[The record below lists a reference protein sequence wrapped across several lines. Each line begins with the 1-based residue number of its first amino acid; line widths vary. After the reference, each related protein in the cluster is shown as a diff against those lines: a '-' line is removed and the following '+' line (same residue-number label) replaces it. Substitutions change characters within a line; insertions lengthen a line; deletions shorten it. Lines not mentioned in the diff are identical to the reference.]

1 MNHEGNVIDC
11 SSIAALAALCHF
23 RRPDVSVLGDKI
35 TIHTVQDRDPV
46 KLSILHYPV
55 CTTYGFFVN
64 DDNEK
69 MIVKDPIGLE
79 EAIMD
84 GKLVLG
90 MNPYKEICT
99 LHLAGKMLI
108 EKSIVLKLVNSAAEN
123 AKLNVE
129 LIKKALERDENLRST
144 GQEELG
150 LVNSMKRLDSILN
163 SERKTQTL
171 DLEKLTEDQKTSAP
185 QVLEM
190 SHEQKVKVVEEGV
203 VEMVSEESESES
215 DVETV
220 QEVKAQDK
228 SKALDEIDID
238 DDSEE
243 EETQTLKGKDLKQ
256 GRNWYPSK
264 LK

>member
-1 MNHEGNVIDC
+1 
-11 SSIAALAALCHF
+11 
-23 RRPDVSVLGDKI
+23 
-35 TIHTVQDRDPV
+35 
-46 KLSILHYPV
+46 
-55 CTTYGFFVN
+55 
-64 DDNEK
+64 

-150 LVNSMKRLDSILN
+150 LVNSMKCLDSILN
-163 SERKTQTL
+163 SEWRTQTF
-171 DLEKLTEDQKTSAP
+171 DLKRLTEDQKTSAP
-185 QVLEM
+185 QV
-190 SHEQKVKVVEEGV
+190 H
-203 VEMVSEESESES
+203 
-215 DVETV
+215 
-220 QEVKAQDK
+220 
-228 SKALDEIDID
+228 
-238 DDSEE
+238 
-243 EETQTLKGKDLKQ
+243 
-256 GRNWYPSK
+256 
-264 LK
+264 